1 MLHEKRAE
9 SFLSPFAFLYKWYMK
24 VNGNANSVEGY
35 AVLLHCGDLVIF
47 IGSIIVNSLVSIA
60 AGGVNGNFI
69 LALGYLTAASLLFY
83 RSQDME
89 KLADAF

>member
-1 MLHEKRAE
+1 MLILQKDMLSFYKRI
-9 SFLSPFAFLYKWYMK
+9 FDK
-24 VNGNANSVEGY
+24 NI
-35 AVLLHCGDLVIF
+35 AVQILMVHIHCGDLVIF

-83 RSQDME
+83 RAQDME

>member
-1 MLHEKRAE
+1 MLSFYKRIFDK
-9 SFLSPFAFLYKWYMK
+9 SI
-24 VNGNANSVEGY
+24 
-35 AVLLHCGDLVIF
+35 AVQILMVHIHCGDLVIF

-83 RSQDME
+83 RSQERD
-89 KLADAF
+89 